1 MNNDFERFDYLI
13 KNAVIIDGS
22 GAMPYYGDIGI
33 IGEKIAKIGN
43 FSKASATRVIDAD
56 GKYVTPGFIDTH
68 THSDSSIWINPEAQS
83 SVRQGVTSEIVG
95 NCGFSMRH
103 TISVPFDKR
112 SEGIECVYDLA
123 NKNVPIPKG
132 AMRNTLDKMEQ
143 MGASINTAWLCGH
156 NDLRVIAGVNTE
168 ECSKD
173 QFSTMESF
181 LREALE
187 SGYIGFST
195 GLEFDPGVLALPE
208 EIESLVA
215 IVSEYSGIYTSHMRD
230 EGTYILEAVDEFLNV
245 IRKTKVRGMISHLNV
260 KYDNGVPN
268 NYIEKCMDKIKRAR
282 DEEHLN
288 VLTDMLSTTYGTG
301 CAQAMLPPWLYA
313 DGWDKARER
322 LSNKSER
329 EKVKKDM
336 DRYWRFLS
344 NGDWSRLLRIIAP
357 NMPSVTAMSFEELC
371 RAWEREPCDCFLDV
385 FMKTK
390 TIEQARAIEMV
401 GTMFKEK
408 TMIDSVVNDPLYL
421 WMSDS
426 YTATESGSAR
436 TGNMSDYMGMLYFFV
451 RYVKELSAISIEK
464 AVNKATFLPARHF
477 GLKKRGLLAEG
488 YFADINI
495 FSLDKLKIN
504 ATFTDPCRYCEGM
517 DYVFV
522 NGTPV
527 IQNGTHTMARSG
539 KVLRRK

>member
-1 MNNDFERFDYLI
+1 MKKDFEKYDYLI
-13 KNAVIIDGS
+13 KNATVIDGS
-22 GAMPYYGDIGI
+22 GAMPYYADVAIMGK
-33 IGEKIAKIGN
+33 KIAHIG
-43 FSKASATRVIDAD
+43 SIREHCARKVIDAD
-56 GKYVTPGFIDTH
+56 GKYLTPGFIDTH

-83 SVRQGVTSEIVG
+83 SVRQGVTTEIVG

-103 TISVPFDKR
+103 TISVPFDKGGD
-112 SEGIECVYDLA
+112 GIECVYDLA

-132 AMRNTLDKMEQ
+132 AMKNTLDKAEK

-156 NDLRVIAGVNTE
+156 NDLRVIAGINTE
-168 ECSKD
+168 PPTKE
-173 QFSTMESF
+173 QFCVMEEF

-187 SGYIGFST
+187 AGYIGFST
-195 GLEFDPGVLALPE
+195 GLEFDPGVLAKPC
-208 EIESLVA
+208 EIERLVG

-245 IRKTKVRGMISHLNV
+245 LRKTGVRGMISHLNV

-268 NYIEKCMDKIKRAR
+268 DYLGKCMNKIKTAR
-282 DEEHLN
+282 EKEHLN

-313 DGWDKARER
+313 DGWDKARKKLADPNIRER
-322 LSNKSER
+322 VKS
-329 EKVKKDM
+329 DM

-344 NGDWSRLLRIIAP
+344 SGDWSRLLRIIAP
-357 NMPSVTAMSFEELC
+357 NMPYITAMSFEELC
-371 RAWEREPCDCFLDV
+371 KTWNREPCDCFLDV
-385 FMKTK
+385 FMKTE
-390 TIEQARAIEMV
+390 TIEEARAIEMV

-426 YTATESGSAR
+426 YTATETGCAR

-451 RYVKELSAISIEK
+451 RYVKELGAISLEK
-464 AVNKATFLPARHF
+464 AINKATYLPARHF
-477 GLKKRGLLAEG
+477 GLKNRGLIAEG
-488 YFADINI
+488 YFADLNI

-517 DYVFV
+517 GYVFV

-527 IQNGTHTMARSG
+527 IENSHHTLLRPG
-539 KVLRRK
+539 RVLRRE